1 MNLLESKL
9 PIDGFAMMMQ
19 KEVAQRMTAEPN
31 SKAYGSLTIAI
42 QYFCEASIGFIV
54 PKTVFNP
61 APNVDS
67 AILVLKRREKP
78 LVEVKDEAQFFAL
91 VKNSFVQRRKTLWN
105 NLAKAYVGNSHTK
118 ESLAAAL
125 EAADIDPTR
134 RAETLTIE
142 EFARLSDAL

>member
-1 MNLLESKL
+1 
-9 PIDGFAMMMQ
+9 
-19 KEVAQRMTAEPN
+19 MTAEPN

-78 LVEVKDEAQFFAL
+78 LVEVKDESAIL
-91 VKNSFVQRRKTLWN
+91 
-105 NLAKAYVGNSHTK
+105 
-118 ESLAAAL
+118 
-125 EAADIDPTR
+125 
-134 RAETLTIE
+134 RAREKQLRTT
-142 EFARLSDAL
+142 S

>member
-1 MNLLESKL
+1 M
-9 PIDGFAMMMQ
+9 
-19 KEVAQRMTAEPN
+19 
-31 SKAYGSLTIAI
+31 
-42 QYFCEASIGFIV
+42 
-54 PKTVFNP
+54 
-61 APNVDS
+61 DS

-78 LVEVKDEAQFFAL
+78 LVEVKDEAKFFAL

-125 EAADIDPTR
+125 EVAGIDPTR